1 MQVEVKDDT
10 LRENACIEV
19 TGDVREEY
27 FKRHGT
33 ALPNHVRFL
42 PIKDKNRQVQYP
54 VTQVHVYEGRRLE
67 LAVLRAKR
75 WFRSR
80 TITSSPAWHIALA
93 VLAFKEA
100 DPEGFKLALAETNQR
115 LGL

>member
-1 MQVEVKDDT
+1 MRVEVRDDT

-19 TGDVREEY
+19 TDAVRAQY
-27 FKRHGT
+27 FEVHKT
-33 ALPNHVRFL
+33 PLPDHVRFL

-67 LAVLRAKR
+67 LAILRAKR

-115 LGL
+115 LGF